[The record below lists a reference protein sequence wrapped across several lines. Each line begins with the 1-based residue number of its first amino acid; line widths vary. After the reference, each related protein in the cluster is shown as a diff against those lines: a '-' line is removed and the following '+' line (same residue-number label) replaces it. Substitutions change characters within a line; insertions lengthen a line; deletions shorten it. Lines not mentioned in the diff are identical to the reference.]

1 MTPESPQQ
9 SRLGGV
15 AFARLAGL
23 TVTVISALGFLVGL
37 FLIQSL
43 SGNAEASVNVT
54 RSALETI
61 GRTVEAVD
69 DVAADTAASISSAS
83 GSVEEASSAIDSA
96 VGTLE
101 GVATFLDEDLPDTLE
116 SIRMSMPAAIQTANA
131 VDGTLR
137 ALSLFGVDYDP
148 EEPFGDSLSRVN
160 TALASLPGE
169 LRAQSQALQDLVP
182 SGTSLAE
189 QTDDLSASMT
199 DLEQS
204 LKGFTSLAESYE
216 TTLAEAEATIEQT
229 DSSIGSSLWMMRGL
243 LAVAALAGVLV
254 GLVLVSLGRDLEA
267 MEARLVAMAEPYH
280 DVEANA
286 AG

>member
-9 SRLGGV
+9 RPPPGA
-15 AFARLAGL
+15 AFARRAGL
-23 TVTVISALGFLVGL
+23 AVTVLSALGLFVGL

-43 SGNAEASVNVT
+43 SGNAKASVNVT
-54 RSALETI
+54 RSALQAI

-101 GVATFLDEDLPDTLE
+101 GVATFLDEDLPETLE

-137 ALSLFGVDYDP
+137 ALSLFGADYDP

-160 TALASLPGE
+160 TALASLPGQ
-169 LRAQSQALQDLVP
+169 LRAQSEALQALIP
-182 SGTSLAE
+182 SGTGLAE

-199 DLEQS
+199 DLERS
-204 LKGFTSLAESYE
+204 LSAFTSLASSYE
-216 TTLAEAEATIEQT
+216 TTLAEAEATIEET
-229 DSSIGSSLWMMRGL
+229 DSSITSSLWLLRGL
-243 LAVAALAGVLV
+243 LALGTLAGVLV
-254 GLVLVSLGRDLEA
+254 GLVLISLGRDIDA
-267 MEARLVAMAEPYH
+267 MSARHIVMAEQYH

>member
-9 SRLGGV
+9 TRLPSA
-15 AFARLAGL
+15 AFARRAGL
-23 TVTVISALGFLVGL
+23 AVTVLSALGFLAGL
-37 FLIQSL
+37 LLIQSL
-43 SGNAEASVNVT
+43 SDNAEASVNVS
-54 RSALETI
+54 RSALEAI

-101 GVATFLDEDLPDTLE
+101 GVATFLDEDLPETLE

-169 LRAQSQALQDLVP
+169 LRAQSQALQALIP
-182 SGTSLAE
+182 SGTGLAE

-199 DLEQS
+199 DLERS
-204 LKGFTSLAESYE
+204 LTGFTSLADAYE
-216 TTLAEAEATIEQT
+216 TTLAEAEATIEET
-229 DSSIGSSLWMMRGL
+229 NSSIGSSLWMLRGL
-243 LAVAALAGVLV
+243 LAVAAVAGVLV
-254 GLVLVSLGRDLEA
+254 GLVLAAIGRDIEA
-267 MEARLVAMAEPYH
+267 MDARLVAMAEPYH
-280 DVEANA
+280 DVEAS
-286 AG
+286 AGA